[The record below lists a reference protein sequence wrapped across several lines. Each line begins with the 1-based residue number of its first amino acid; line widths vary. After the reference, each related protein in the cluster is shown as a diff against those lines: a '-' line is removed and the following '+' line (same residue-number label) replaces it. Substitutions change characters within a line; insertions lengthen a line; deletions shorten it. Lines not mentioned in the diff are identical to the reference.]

1 MPCDRDVRAAD
12 DGVVEP
18 TVTYAVITST
28 GELRMHTV
36 DNRISLDEWGTPYQ
50 NGLWAAVH
58 DDVDPHR
65 GEVNGVAL
73 DGDMRAK
80 IADAA
85 EHDPENHPPNPVA
98 SAVLIMLGHEPRHW
112 SGTIAIVGQEED
124 DNGITASLTSEQRK
138 VITEAYWSAVASQR
152 QTA

>member
-1 MPCDRDVRAAD
+1 VPRDRDARAPD
-12 DGVVEP
+12 DGMAEP
-18 TVTYAVITST
+18 TATYAVITST

-50 NGLWAAVH
+50 DDLWAAVH

-85 EHDPENHPPNPVA
+85 EYDLENHPPNPVA
-98 SAVLIMLGHEPRHW
+98 TAVLTTLGHEPRHW
-112 SGTIAIVGQEED
+112 SGTIAIVGHED
-124 DNGITASLTSEQRK
+124 DNGITASLTREQRK
-138 VITEAYWSAVASQR
+138 VITEAYWLAVAAQR